1 MSNLKLNTLR
11 VGTGLFAFVALATGA
26 KQIIMGANGA
36 LGDEAIKLAGSP
48 ALAALDNDLRFLAMC
63 WLVIG
68 GALAIGAAIPSRKPD
83 FILIGLAAVI
93 LGGFARLYGFTE
105 FGLLPHEFAP
115 IAIEFIGGIPLLIL
129 FLNWQT
135 QLTGQRTQAMPSGT

>member
-1 MSNLKLNTLR
+1 MSNLKLNILR
-11 VGTGLFAFVALATGA
+11 VGTGLFALIALATGA
-26 KQIIMGANGA
+26 KQIIMGASGA

-68 GALAIGAAIPSRKPD
+68 GALAIGAAMPRKKPD
-83 FILIGLAAVI
+83 FILVGLTAVI

-105 FGLLPHEFAP
+105 FGLLPQEFAP

-129 FLNWQT
+129 LLNWQA
-135 QLTGQRTQAMPSGT
+135 QRPENQSRPEPRGA